1 MGSSCLSAPLRRP
14 AAFGSHSFRRL
25 ALENTASAVPD
36 LVPSRICLSET
47 PSHLSGKS
55 QAVLLSC
62 VPISRMSISHSSFAA
77 VASRTCATSRAS
89 ESTAETVPPLFR
101 TCPRS
106 NKCSA
111 SGQCTCIST
120 FKSGTRHGTVIVRR
134 AFSQRWYFVYAY
146 QNITPFGRENLFSPY
161 VNTLTYLTTLGN

>member
-1 MGSSCLSAPLRRP
+1 MATGSSCLSAPLSRP
-14 AAFGSHSFRRL
+14 AAFGSHSFRRR
-25 ALENTASAVPD
+25 ALENTASADPG
-36 LVPSRICLSET
+36 LTPSRICLSET

-62 VPISRMSISHSSFAA
+62 VPISRMSISHSPFAA
-77 VASRTCATSRAS
+77 VASRICATSRAS

-111 SGQCTCIST
+111 SGQCTWRST

-134 AFSQRWYFVYAY
+134 ASSQRWYVVHAY
-146 QNITPFGRENLFSPY
+146 QNITPFGRSTIWKDGFTFRNP
-161 VNTLTYLTTLGN
+161 